1 MSQAASSLLTNT
13 LQAASA
19 LSSGPLEQVWKILV
33 GDGAFFKE
41 ISQIATGFVAIF
53 LSFQVI
59 QFFLNRKRP
68 ADEQVS
74 IGDAFHYIIITL
86 ILFCLIT
93 PLYTGKI
100 LYGFHFSVRSVSDKA
115 VASIAALNGDP
126 NAAFAQIITA
136 QQTATNGVR
145 TCDGIPDPD
154 GKRVC
159 LEDLKNNVSNS
170 VNTSNGWGS
179 NITNAVTGII
189 SAATGI
195 AVGVA
200 ASVVGAAGGI
210 APVTKAVG
218 DIGGILAEG
227 ALLTVI
233 TPILLL
239 FGTAFLLILEI
250 SQLTSAILFP
260 FVLLIGL
267 YRPIYV
273 LNWVKSFFSWG
284 LIVLTYKILV
294 SSIAF
299 VMLSLD
305 FANAGV
311 YALVVGIFAPWSAY
325 QVISG
330 SSLGLLGAVGGL
342 AQKAVR

>member
-1 MSQAASSLLTNT
+1 MSQEASSLLTNT

-33 GDGAFFKE
+33 GDGVFFKE
-41 ISQIATGFVAIF
+41 ISLIATGFVAIF

-59 QFFLNRKRP
+59 QFFLNRRRP

-86 ILFCLIT
+86 ILFCLVT

-100 LYGFHFSVRSVSDKA
+100 LYGFHFSVHSVSDKA

-136 QQTATNGVR
+136 QQTAMNGVR

-189 SAATGI
+189 SAATGNV
-195 AVGVA
+195 VGVA
-200 ASVVGAAGGI
+200 ASVVGAAG
-210 APVTKAVG
+210 
-218 DIGGILAEG
+218 DIGSIFAEG

-305 FANAGV
+305 FANAAV